1 MNGNCFFAV
10 YHFSLPKFSW
20 ECSYF
25 RLAGETCIFDMSNLF
40 SFLISN
46 SGPTLSVSQSFLVLK
61 GWVGSPAPQGALSN
75 ILPLSQS
82 TEIACWMLFPSA
94 SLTLFRNHVHTS
106 TSLPHHPPRDQKSLR
121 AGHMFYS
128 SMDPHH
134 VALVHRRCSKI
145 SDGLINKWSDD
156 RRDKACTSVIPK
168 EEFTPWQRPPR
179 RKTSS

>member
-61 GWVGSPAPQGALSN
+61 GWVGSP
-75 ILPLSQS
+75 
-82 TEIACWMLFPSA
+82 
-94 SLTLFRNHVHTS
+94 
-106 TSLPHHPPRDQKSLR
+106 PP
-121 AGHMFYS
+121 
-128 SMDPHH
+128 
-134 VALVHRRCSKI
+134 
-145 SDGLINKWSDD
+145 
-156 RRDKACTSVIPK
+156 
-168 EEFTPWQRPPR
+168 RPPR
-179 RKTSS
+179 GFEQYSSIITIYWNRLFDVVSICISHSLQEPRSHPNFTPSPSAQGPKIFEGRTHVLFIHGSPSCSTGTQEMLKNLWWLDQQMERWQEGQGMHFSDS